1 MSRPVLILRPEPGN
15 AATVVQANLQG
26 LSAVGYPVFEIEAVE
41 WAAQLPSTY
50 EAVLLTSANSVFH
63 SRSGLETYRH
73 LPVYA
78 VGSATAK
85 AARAAGLMVKA
96 EGSLGVDALLARV
109 QPKKLLHLA
118 GEDATQLSP
127 HSHIIDQVAVYRS
140 CPIVPSP
147 PFWAILEQAPIALL
161 HSARAATYFR
171 GLTKSAKIDRIS
183 IVAISAKVAMAA
195 GSGWEAVALAAH
207 PRDEAMIDAAIE
219 MAAKH
224 DRVV

>member
-15 AATVVQANLQG
+15 AATVAQANLQG
-26 LSAVGYPVFEIEAVE
+26 LNAVGYPVFEIEAVE
-41 WAAQLPSTY
+41 WAAQRPSNY
-50 EAVLLTSANSVFH
+50 EAVLFTSANAVFH
-63 SRSGLETYRH
+63 SGPGLETYRH

-96 EGSLGVDALLARV
+96 EGSQGIDALLARI

-118 GEDATQLSP
+118 GEDATLLSP
-127 HSHIIDQVAVYRS
+127 NSHIIDQITVYRS
-140 CPIVPSP
+140 RPIASPP
-147 PFWAILEQAPIALL
+147 PFWAILEQGPIVLL
-161 HSARAATYFR
+161 HSARAATFFR
-171 GLTKSAKIDRIS
+171 DLAKSAKIDRIS

-207 PRDEAMIDAAIE
+207 PRDEAMIDAAVEI
-219 MAAKH
+219 AAKY